1 MAKNTEFLDT
11 NCMLRYVLGDN
22 LVQAKKVEN
31 LISKKVAISDAA
43 FLEFVWVLQS
53 FYEMSREQVTQKIEV
68 FTIDER
74 ITCNYEIISTVTSY
88 YLLYP
93 QISFIDAYLAL
104 AAVNKGGHLRTFD
117 KNLAKKLPD
126 SAKIIN

>member
-22 LVQAKKVEN
+22 LSQAKKVED
-31 LISKKVAISDAA
+31 LVSRGATIQDCA

-68 FTIDER
+68 FTMDER
-74 ITCNYEIISTVTSY
+74 VSCNQEVLSRASSH
-88 YLLYP
+88 YLQYP
-93 QISFIDAYLAL
+93 QISFIDAYLAVM
-104 AAVNKGGHLRTFD
+104 AGKKGGILRTFD
-117 KNLAKKLPD
+117 KNLSKKLPNL
-126 SAKIIN
+126 AKIIN